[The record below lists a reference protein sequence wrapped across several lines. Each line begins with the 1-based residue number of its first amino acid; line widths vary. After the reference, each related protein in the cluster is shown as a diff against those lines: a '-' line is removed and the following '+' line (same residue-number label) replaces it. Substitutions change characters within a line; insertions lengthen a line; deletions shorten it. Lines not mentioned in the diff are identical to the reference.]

1 MAIYSVGRRRV
12 ILALLLTSA
21 LLLTLDLRGNPVTD
35 RARDVM
41 AVVIDPIDTAV
52 GVVATPV
59 ERAWNGIVNYDDL
72 ENQNEALQE
81 EVDRLIGTQVSGEA
95 AVLQA
100 QEILALNNL
109 PALAGIPT
117 ELAQVVGGAAN
128 NIDQI
133 IEINKGRN
141 SGIEVGMP
149 VVNQAGLIGKV
160 TSVTETSARVMLVT
174 DPRYAVGV
182 TVTAAAVDDTAPQGG
197 AGADPVTT
205 SPSGL
210 TPEQIDEKANPT
222 TTTSTTVPG
231 ETGPGETVPGE
242 IGPTTTVAGGSGAP
256 TGPPTPDTTLP
267 GASSGPIPNFVD
279 PVTGEPVS
287 AEELLAIA
295 AQQQADAAAAA
306 AAEAAAAA
314 AAGNTTTTT
323 EPVVVRK
330 EYGSL
335 EGRGRRL
342 LPQIRF
348 VQDNPSL
355 AELQVGD
362 LVETA
367 GGSES
372 LAPPGIPVGRVAN
385 RADRPG
391 SGGPL
396 LDVELNADL
405 TRLNFVRVVI
415 YKPLSEVEQP

>member
-1 MAIYSVGRRRV
+1 M
-12 ILALLLTSA
+12 
-21 LLLTLDLRGNPVTD
+21 
-35 RARDVM
+35 
-41 AVVIDPIDTAV
+41 
-52 GVVATPV
+52 
-59 ERAWNGIVNYDDL
+59 
-72 ENQNEALQE
+72 
-81 EVDRLIGTQVSGEA
+81 
-95 AVLQA
+95 LQA

-133 IEINKGRN
+133 IEINKGRR

-182 TVTAAAVDDTAPQGG
+182 TVTAGPDQAATGDET
-197 AGADPVTT
+197 VTT

-210 TPEQIDEKANPT
+210 TPEQISDATST
-222 TTTSTTVPG
+222 TTTSTTVPVG
-231 ETGPGETVPGE
+231 DPSA
-242 IGPTTTVAGGSGAP
+242 PTTTVAAGSELP

-267 GASSGPIPNFVD
+267 GATTESVPSFID
-279 PVTGEPVS
+279 PVTGEPIP
-287 AEELLAIA
+287 AEVLTALA
-295 AQQQADAAAAA
+295 AQAEADAAAAAAA
-306 AAEAAAAA
+306 AAEAAAAEA
-314 AAGNTTTTT
+314 AAGVTTTTT

-335 EGRGRRL
+335 EGRGARL

>member
-12 ILALLLTSA
+12 ILALILTSA
-21 LLLTLDLRGNPVTD
+21 LLLTLDLRGNPIVD

-41 AVVIDPIDTAV
+41 AVVIDPVDTAV
-52 GVVATPV
+52 GVITTPAQ
-59 ERAWNGIVNYDDL
+59 RAWNGIINYDDL
-72 ENQNEALQE
+72 ERENEALQE

-117 ELAQVVGGAAN
+117 ELAQVIGGAAN
-128 NIDQI
+128 NIDQV
-133 IEINKGRN
+133 IEINKGRR

-160 TSVTETSARVMLVT
+160 TSVTETTARVMLVT
-174 DPRYAVGV
+174 DTRYAVGV
-182 TVTAAAVDDTAPQGG
+182 TVTAAAVDPTESDDT
-197 AGADPVTT
+197 VTT

-210 TPEQIDEKANPT
+210 TPDEVDAAA
-222 TTTSTTVPG
+222 TTSTTSTTSPVGVGSG
-231 ETGPGETVPGE
+231 EAGS
-242 IGPTTTVAGGSGAP
+242 TTTVAGSGELP

-267 GASSGPIPNFVD
+267 GASNEQIPNFID
-279 PVTGEPVS
+279 PDTGQPIP
-287 AEELLAIA
+287 AEVLIALA
-295 AQQQADAAAAA
+295 AQEEADAAAAA
-306 AAEAAAAA
+306 AAEAAA
-314 AAGNTTTTT
+314 GNTTTTS

-330 EYGSL
+330 EYGAL

>member
-1 MAIYSVGRRRV
+1 M
-12 ILALLLTSA
+12 
-21 LLLTLDLRGNPVTD
+21 VT
-35 RARDVM
+35 
-41 AVVIDPIDTAV
+41 
-52 GVVATPV
+52 TPV

-72 ENQNEALQE
+72 ENENEALQE

-109 PALAGIPT
+109 PALAGIDT

-133 IEINKGRN
+133 IEINKGQR

-182 TVTAAAVDDTAPQGG
+182 TVTAAALDGTGTQNGTGSATTPSPRRRPGSPPTRSTRRPTRVPRRPPRPCRPDAVRSDDDRA
-197 AGADPVTT
+197 AGA
-205 SPSGL
+205 
-210 TPEQIDEKANPT
+210 
-222 TTTSTTVPG
+222 
-231 ETGPGETVPGE
+231 
-242 IGPTTTVAGGSGAP
+242 GAP

-267 GASSGPIPNFVD
+267 GASAESIPSFVD
-279 PVTGEPVS
+279 PVTGEPIPPEVLTV
-287 AEELLAIA
+287 ARR
-295 AQQQADAAAAA
+295 
-306 AAEAAAAA
+306 
-314 AAGNTTTTT
+314 AGSGRGRARQLPPKQPPAGSTTTTT

-330 EYGSL
+330 EYGAL

-396 LDVELNADL
+396 LDVELQRRSDTPQLRAGRDL
-405 TRLNFVRVVI
+405 QAVVRSRAVVAPCWRHSS
-415 YKPLSEVEQP
+415 KVRSCGSSRWA

>member
-12 ILALLLTSA
+12 ILALILTSA
-21 LLLTLDLRGNPVTD
+21 LLLTLDLRGNPAVD

-41 AVVIDPIDTAV
+41 AVVIDPIDSAV
-52 GVVATPV
+52 GVVASPV
-59 ERAWNGIVNYDDL
+59 ERAWNGIVNYNDL
-72 ENQNEALQE
+72 EQENEALQE

-117 ELAQVVGGAAN
+117 ELAQVIGGTTN

-133 IEINKGRN
+133 IKINKDRR

-182 TVTAAAVDDTAPQGG
+182 TVTAGPDQAATGDET
-197 AGADPVTT
+197 VTT

-210 TPEQIDEKANPT
+210 TPEQISDATST
-222 TTTSTTVPG
+222 TTTSTTVPVG
-231 ETGPGETVPGE
+231 DPSA
-242 IGPTTTVAGGSGAP
+242 PTATVAAGSELP

-267 GASSGPIPNFVD
+267 GATTESVPSFID
-279 PVTGEPVS
+279 PVTGEPIP
-287 AEELLAIA
+287 AEVLTALA
-295 AQQQADAAAAA
+295 AQAEADAAAAAAA
-306 AAEAAAAA
+306 AAEAAAAEA
-314 AAGNTTTTT
+314 AAGVTTTTT

-335 EGRGRRL
+335 EGRGARL

>member
-21 LLLTLDLRGNPVTD
+21 LLLTVDLRGNPVVD
-35 RARDVM
+35 RGRDVM

-52 GVVATPV
+52 GVVASPV
-59 ERAWNGIVNYDDL
+59 ERAWNGIVNYNDL
-72 ENQNEALQE
+72 ESENEALQE

-133 IEINKGRN
+133 IEINKGQR
-141 SGIEVGMP
+141 SGIEIGMP
-149 VVNQAGLIGKV
+149 VENQAGLIGKV

-182 TVTAAAVDDTAPQGG
+182 TVTAALDETATPSGTG
-197 AGADPVTT
+197 DEPVTT

-210 TPEQIDEKANPT
+210 TPEEIAAETST
-222 TTTSTTVPG
+222 TTTSTTVPA
-231 ETGPGETVPGE
+231 GPPTD
-242 IGPTTTVAGGSGAP
+242 PTTTAAGSGLP

-267 GASSGPIPNFVD
+267 GASIEPPPNFVD
-279 PVTGEPVS
+279 PVTGEPIP
-287 AEELLAIA
+287 AEELIAIA
-295 AQQQADAAAAA
+295 EQEAAAAAA

-314 AAGNTTTTT
+314 AAAEAAAGITTTTI

-335 EGRGRRL
+335 EGRGARL

-415 YKPLSEVEQP
+415 YKPLSEVEPS

>member
-12 ILALLLTSA
+12 ILALILTSA
-21 LLLTLDLRGNPVTD
+21 LLLTLDLRGNPVVD

-41 AVVIDPIDTAV
+41 ALVIDPFDTAV
-52 GVVATPV
+52 GVVTTPA

-72 ENQNEALQE
+72 ERENQALQE

-117 ELAQVVGGAAN
+117 ELAQVIGGAAN

-133 IEINKGRN
+133 IEINKGRR

-160 TSVTETSARVMLVT
+160 TSVTETTARVMLVSDT
-174 DPRYAVGV
+174 RYAVGV
-182 TVTAAAVDDTAPQGG
+182 TVTAAAVDAVDSGNETI
-197 AGADPVTT
+197 TT

-210 TPEQIDEKANPT
+210 TPDEIDQAANPS
-222 TTTSTTVPG
+222 TTSTLPETPPAGVGSG
-231 ETGPGETVPGE
+231 EAGS
-242 IGPTTTVAGGSGAP
+242 TTTVAGESP

-267 GASSGPIPNFVD
+267 GASTEGIPSFID
-279 PVTGEPVS
+279 PVTGQPIPADVLI
-287 AEELLAIA
+287 ALA
-295 AQQQADAAAAA
+295 AQEEADAAAAA
-306 AAEAAAAA
+306 AAEA

>member
-12 ILALLLTSA
+12 ILALILTSA
-21 LLLTLDLRGNPVTD
+21 LLLTLDLRGNPAVD

-41 AVVIDPIDTAV
+41 AVVIDPIDSAV
-52 GVVATPV
+52 GVVASPV
-59 ERAWNGIVNYDDL
+59 ERAWNGIVNYNDL
-72 ENQNEALQE
+72 EQENEALQE

-133 IEINKGRN
+133 IEINKGQR
-141 SGIEVGMP
+141 SGIEIGMP

-182 TVTAAAVDDTAPQGG
+182 TVTAAADETAAPSGTG
-197 AGADPVTT
+197 DETVTT

-210 TPEQIDEKANPT
+210 TPEEIAAETST
-222 TTTSTTVPG
+222 TTTSTTVP
-231 ETGPGETVPGE
+231 PGTPSD
-242 IGPTTTVAGGSGAP
+242 PTTTAAAGSGSP

-267 GASSGPIPNFVD
+267 GASSGPVPNFID
-279 PVTGEPVS
+279 PVTGEPIP
-287 AEELLAIA
+287 AEVLIAIA
-295 AQQQADAAAAA
+295 AQQEADAAAAA
-306 AAEAAAAA
+306 AATAAAEAAVAAAEAAA
-314 AAGNTTTTT
+314 GITTTTT
-323 EPVVVRK
+323 APVVVRK

-335 EGRGRRL
+335 EGRGARL

>member
-12 ILALLLTSA
+12 IVALLLTSA
-21 LLLTLDLRGNPVTD
+21 LLLTLDLRGNPVVD
-35 RARDVM
+35 RARDAM
-41 AVVIDPIDTAV
+41 AVVIGPIDTAV

-59 ERAWNGIVNYDDL
+59 ERAWNGIANYDDL
-72 ENQNEALQE
+72 ENENEALQE

-133 IEINKGRN
+133 IEINKGQR

-160 TSVTETSARVMLVT
+160 TTVTETSARVMLVT

-182 TVTAAAVDDTAPQGG
+182 TVTAALDETAASNGTG
-197 AGADPVTT
+197 DASVNT

-210 TPEQIDEKANPT
+210 TPEQIDEAANPST
-222 TTTSTTVPG
+222 TTTSTTVPAG
-231 ETGPGETVPGE
+231 TSSGPPS
-242 IGPTTTVAGGSGAP
+242 GPTTTAAGSGSP

-267 GASSGPIPNFVD
+267 GASAESIPSFVD
-279 PVTGEPVS
+279 PVTGEPIPPEVLTAL
-287 AEELLAIA
+287 AEQEA
-295 AQQQADAAAAA
+295 AAAAAA
-306 AAEAAAAA
+306 AAEAT

-415 YKPLSEVEQP
+415 YKPLSEVEQ

>member
-12 ILALLLTSA
+12 ILALILTSA
-21 LLLTLDLRGNPVTD
+21 LLLTLDLRGNPVVD

-41 AVVIDPIDTAV
+41 AIVIDPIDTAV
-52 GVVATPV
+52 TVVATPV

-72 ENQNEALQE
+72 EQENEALQE

-133 IEINKGRN
+133 IEINKGRS

-182 TVTAAAVDDTAPQGG
+182 TVTAAALDETG
-197 AGADPVTT
+197 AAGDPVTT

-210 TPEQIDEKANPT
+210 TPEEIDAAANPST
-222 TTTSTTVPG
+222 TTTSTTVPEG
-231 ETGPGETVPGE
+231 TPS
-242 IGPTTTVAGGSGAP
+242 GPTTTAPAGSP

-267 GASSGPIPNFVD
+267 GASSESIPSFVD
-279 PVTGEPVS
+279 PVTGEPIPPEV
-287 AEELLAIA
+287 LTAIA
-295 AQQQADAAAAA
+295 EQEAADAAAAA
-306 AAEAAAAA
+306 AAEAAA
-314 AAGNTTTTT
+314 GVTTTTT

-415 YKPLSEVEQP
+415 YKPLSEVEQS

>member
-12 ILALLLTSA
+12 IVALLLTSA
-21 LLLTLDLRGNPVTD
+21 LLLTLDLRGNPVVD
-35 RARDVM
+35 RARDAM

-72 ENQNEALQE
+72 ENENEALQE

-133 IEINKGRN
+133 IEINKGQR

-160 TSVTETSARVMLVT
+160 TTVTETSARVMLLT

-182 TVTAAAVDDTAPQGG
+182 TVTAAALDETATSNGTDD
-197 AGADPVTT
+197 
-205 SPSGL
+205 
-210 TPEQIDEKANPT
+210 
-222 TTTSTTVPG
+222 
-231 ETGPGETVPGE
+231 GPGQH
-242 IGPTTTVAGGSGAP
+242 VALRAHPRADRRGGQPQHHDLHDRAGRYAVRSDDDGSRGLRVADRPADARHDPARRERRVDPQLRRPRDRRTDPARGVDRARRAGSGGRRGRWP
-256 TGPPTPDTTLP
+256 
-267 GASSGPIPNFVD
+267 
-279 PVTGEPVS
+279 
-287 AEELLAIA
+287 
-295 AQQQADAAAAA
+295 A
-306 AAEAAAAA
+306 AAEP
-314 AAGNTTTTT
+314 AAGSTTTTT
-323 EPVVVRK
+323 EPIVVRK
-330 EYGSL
+330 EYGLL
-335 EGRGRRL
+335 EGRGRRKF
-342 LPQIRF
+342 PQVRF

-415 YKPLSEVEQP
+415 YKPLSEVEPS